1 VTGDSQQTDLSMC
14 PPGMLVTGL
23 DIWADDR
30 VARFEFTGEPEWA
43 LNNTLHGL
51 AHLPVRAIAV

>member
-1 VTGDSQQTDLSMC
+1 VTGDSQQTEIQVC
-14 PPGMLVTGL
+14 PPGMPATGL

-43 LNNTLHGL
+43 LNTLHGL
-51 AHLPVRAIAV
+51 AYLPVRAIAG

>member
-1 VTGDSQQTDLSMC
+1 MC
-14 PPGMLVTGL
+14 PPGMLATGL

-51 AHLPVRAIAV
+51 AHLPGRAIVG